1 MKRTLAS
8 LFLVTALTLTACD
21 NEPEDNETDEEL
33 TYDTEGP
40 EDSGEDSVDSS
51 DEDATASSDDTTEN
65 SDDDTEEE
73 PEEDPEETAYLY
85 EVNQNDYATIEV
97 IDGEEAN
104 EQVALLTYDDA
115 PDKYALDIAEVLA
128 EHDAPAIFF
137 VNGMYAENEEGREM
151 LKEIYDMGFAIGNHT
166 HTHPS
171 LPSLSEEEQTE
182 EIMKTSDL
190 VEEITGERPRFFR
203 APFGQNTDHARQVV
217 EDDDM
222 ILMNWT
228 YGYDWEADYMEAD
241 ALADIMVNTYLLRPG
256 ANLLM
261 HDREWTLEATPAII
275 EGLREKDYELVDP
288 DTIRFVPNDREETE

>member
-8 LFLVTALTLTACD
+8 LFLVTTLTLTACD
-21 NEPEDNETDEEL
+21 DSSADNGTDEEM
-33 TYDTEGP
+33 TYDTEGQ
-40 EDSGEDSVDSS
+40 DNSS
-51 DEDATASSDDTTEN
+51 EEAADTSDDTTDTDSED
-65 SDDDTEEE
+65 STETAEDDTDEDAEEE
-73 PEEDPEETAYLY
+73 HEETEYLY
-85 EVNQNDYATIEV
+85 EINQNDIATVQV
-97 IDGEEAN
+97 IDGVEAN

-115 PDKYALDIAEVLA
+115 PDKYALDIAEVLL
-128 EHDAPAIFF
+128 ENDAPAIFF

-171 LPSLSEEEQTE
+171 LPSLSEEQQTE

-203 APFGQNTDHARQVV
+203 APFGQNTDHAREVV
-217 EDDDM
+217 AEDGM

-241 ALADIMVNTYLLRPG
+241 ALADIMVNTPLLRHG

-261 HDREWTLEATPAII
+261 HDREWTLEATPSII

-288 DTIRFVPNDREETE
+288 DAIRFASTESEDTE

>member
-8 LFLVTALTLTACD
+8 LFLVTALTLTACG
-21 NEPEDNETDEEL
+21 NESVDSDTDEEL
-33 TYDTEGP
+33 TYETEGP
-40 EDSGEDSVDSS
+40 DDST
-51 DEDATASSDDTTEN
+51 EDATETSDEN
-65 SDDDTEEE
+65 SETASEDNSEDTEDDTEEE
-73 PEEDPEETAYLY
+73 SDEEETTYLY
-85 EVNQNDYATIEV
+85 EVNQNDYATVQV

-203 APFGQNTDHARQVV
+203 APFGQNTDHAREVV
-217 EDDDM
+217 EEDGM

-228 YGYDWEADYMEAD
+228 YGYDWEADYMEAE

-275 EGLREKDYELVDP
+275 EGLREKDYELVNP
-288 DTIRFVPNDREETE
+288 DAIRFVENEREETE

>member
-8 LFLVTALTLTACD
+8 LFLVTTLLLSACD
-21 NEPEDNETDEEL
+21 NDSIENDASDTDEDMSYETEGPDSSEENETDTSNDNGEAASE
-33 TYDTEGP
+33 DTES
-40 EDSGEDSVDSS
+40 EI
-51 DEDATASSDDTTEN
+51 
-65 SDDDTEEE
+65 EEE
-73 PEEDPEETAYLY
+73 PQDQEEETTYLY

-115 PDKYALDIAEVLA
+115 PDNYALDIAEALA
-128 EHDAPAIFF
+128 EHEAPAIFF
-137 VNGMYAENEEGREM
+137 INGMFIESDEGQDVLREIH
-151 LKEIYDMGFAIGNHT
+151 EMGFAIGNHT

-190 VEEITGERPRFFR
+190 VEDIIGERPRFFR

-217 EDDDM
+217 EDDGM

-228 YGYDWEADYMEAD
+228 YGYDWEAEYMEAD
-241 ALADIMVNTYLLRPG
+241 ALADIMVNTYLLKPG

-288 DTIRFVPNDREETE
+288 DTIRFVPNEREETE

>member
-1 MKRTLAS
+1 MKRILAS
-8 LFLVTALTLTACD
+8 LFCVTTLTLTACSDPAAD
-21 NEPEDNETDEEL
+21 NEAEEEPVYETEGQDNETNSSEDTPNGNDE
-33 TYDTEGP
+33 TVS
-40 EDSGEDSVDSS
+40 EDDSEMDEDLDENDS
-51 DEDATASSDDTTEN
+51 DEAI
-65 SDDDTEEE
+65 
-73 PEEDPEETAYLY
+73 EETEYLY
-85 EVNQNDYATIEV
+85 EINQNDIATVQV
-97 IDGEEAN
+97 IDGIEAN

-115 PDKYALDIAEVLA
+115 PDKYALDIAEVLI

-171 LPSLSEEEQTE
+171 LPSLSEEQQTE

-217 EDDDM
+217 AEDGM

-228 YGYDWEADYMEAD
+228 YGYDWESDYMEAD
-241 ALADIMVNTYLLRPG
+241 ALADIMVNTHLLKPG

-261 HDREWTLEATPAII
+261 HDRKWTLEATPSII
-275 EGLREKDYELVDP
+275 EGLREKDYELVNP
-288 DTIRFVPNDREETE
+288 HNIRNSTTESEETD

>member
-8 LFLVTALTLTACD
+8 LFLVTALTLTACG
-21 NEPEDNETDEEL
+21 NESVDSDTDEEL
-33 TYDTEGP
+33 TYETEGP
-40 EDSGEDSVDSS
+40 DDST
-51 DEDATASSDDTTEN
+51 EDATETSDEN
-65 SDDDTEEE
+65 SETASEDNSEDTEDGTEEE
-73 PEEDPEETAYLY
+73 SSEEEATYLY
-85 EVNQNDYATIEV
+85 EVNQNDYATVQV

-171 LPSLSEEEQTE
+171 LPSLSEEKQTE

-217 EDDDM
+217 EDDGM

-288 DTIRFVPNDREETE
+288 DAIRFLENEREETE

>member
-8 LFLVTALTLTACD
+8 LFFVTALTLTACD
-21 NEPEDNETDEEL
+21 DSSADNGTDEEL
-33 TYDTEGP
+33 SYETEGQ
-40 EDSGEDSVDSS
+40 EDASEESADPSDDNGETAAEDNSEADSDEA
-51 DEDATASSDDTTEN
+51 DEDADVEM
-65 SDDDTEEE
+65 
-73 PEEDPEETAYLY
+73 EETEYLY
-85 EVNQNDYATIEV
+85 EINQNDIATVEV
-97 IDGEEAN
+97 IDGVEAN

-171 LPSLSEEEQTE
+171 LPSLSEEKQTE

-203 APFGQNTDHARQVV
+203 APFGQNTDHARKVV
-217 EDDDM
+217 AEDGM

-275 EGLREKDYELVDP
+275 EGLREKDYELVNP
-288 DTIRFVPNDREETE
+288 DVIRFSTNESEDTE

>member
-21 NEPEDNETDEEL
+21 NESVDNDTDEEL
-33 TYDTEGP
+33 TYETEGP
-40 EDSGEDSVDSS
+40 DDSA
-51 DEDATASSDDTTEN
+51 EDATETSDEN
-65 SDDDTEEE
+65 SETASEDNSEDTEDDTEEE
-73 PEEDPEETAYLY
+73 SDEEETTYLY
-85 EVNQNDYATIEV
+85 EVNQNDYATVQV

-171 LPSLSEEEQTE
+171 LPSLSEEKQTE

-217 EDDDM
+217 EDDGM

-275 EGLREKDYELVDP
+275 EGLREKDYELVNP
-288 DTIRFVPNDREETE
+288 DAIRFVENEREETE

>member
-8 LFLVTALTLTACD
+8 LFLVTTLTLTACD
-21 NEPEDNETDEEL
+21 DSSADNGTDEEM
-33 TYDTEGP
+33 TYDTEGQ
-40 EDSGEDSVDSS
+40 DNSS
-51 DEDATASSDDTTEN
+51 EEAADTSDDTTDTDSED
-65 SDDDTEEE
+65 STETAEDDTDEDAEEE
-73 PEEDPEETAYLY
+73 PEETEYLY
-85 EVNQNDYATIEV
+85 EINQNDIATVQV
-97 IDGEEAN
+97 IDGVEAN

-115 PDKYALDIAEVLA
+115 PDKYALDIAEVLL
-128 EHDAPAIFF
+128 ENDAPAIFF

-171 LPSLSEEEQTE
+171 LPSQSEEQQTE

-203 APFGQNTDHARQVV
+203 APFGQNTDHAREVV
-217 EDDDM
+217 AEDGM

-241 ALADIMVNTYLLRPG
+241 ALADIMVNTPLLRHG

-288 DTIRFVPNDREETE
+288 DAIRFAPTESEDTE